1 MASPLLRYSLCR
13 MAQRSHLVW
22 PGRGGFL
29 QSRHLVG
36 PPPAVSSS
44 RAVAITRSLACLA
57 WARRLASSFR
67 RRCRC
72 FSAQVSHLVWPRIVG
87 SEQSVHL
94 PVSLAIRTCFLRSCR
109 LYSFRSGVWPLA
121 RSYSLRSSGVCLAFA
136 APALLAVVSVVDF
149 AKSGAGLVLGGF
161 PERRRS
167 VVFRKMGTDAAA
179 LSARVGLDWDLRR
192 SGKVCWK
199 VILLE
204 YCAGGPAGGWG

>member
-1 MASPLLRYSLCR
+1 

-36 PPPAVSSS
+36 PPAAIFSFK
-44 RAVAITRSLACLA
+44 AVARTRSFACLA
-57 WARRLASSFR
+57 LARRLASSFR

-72 FSAQVSHLVWPRIVG
+72 FSAQVSHLVWPGIAG
-87 SEQSVHL
+87 LEQSVHL
-94 PVSLAIRTCFLRSCR
+94 PVSLAIRICFLRSCR
-109 LYSFRSGVWPLA
+109 LYSFRSGVWLLA

-136 APALLAVVSVVDF
+136 ALAFLTVVALVDF
-149 AKSGAGLVLGGF
+149 VNSGAGLVLGGF

-167 VVFRKMGTDAAA
+167 MVFRRMGADAAA
-179 LSARVGLDWDLRR
+179 LSAGVGLDWDLRR

-204 YCAGGPAGGWG
+204 YCAGSSWG